1 MKKLKAFTLN
11 ELLVVIAIISI
22 MSTVTIVG
30 LNSLLPH
37 WRLSGAT
44 KEIMVNISETQGYS
58 VSQQVIH
65 KINFILDSNQYQ
77 IVKEDPGGDQ
87 VIKTINLPS
96 SVTISQLSPNIT
108 GNIIKFNF
116 VGSPLDSGNQPLGT
130 AQITLTNSK
139 GKTSTI
145 EISPVG
151 NVKSY

>member
-11 ELLVVIAIISI
+11 ELLITIAVIGI

-30 LNSLLPH
+30 LNSLLPY

-44 KEIMVNISETQGYS
+44 KEMMASVSETQGYS

-65 KINFILDSNQYQ
+65 KINFIPDNQYQ

-96 SVTISQLSPNIT
+96 GVTISQLSPNIT
-108 GNIIKFNF
+108 NNIIKFNF
-116 VGSPLDSGNQPLGT
+116 VGVPLDSADQPLST
-130 AQITLTNSK
+130 AQITLTNS
-139 GKTSTI
+139 GRTSTI
-145 EISPVG
+145 EISPAG